1 MKKLMLVMLAVVCAP
16 LFAQGLEVGDDAA
29 DIYPRNW
36 INPPIWGSLDE
47 LRGDVV
53 LIKSWGIS

>member
-1 MKKLMLVMLAVVCAP
+1 MKLICALLLAMLMAP
-16 LFAQGLEVGDDAA
+16 AFAQSLEVGDEAA
-29 DIYPRNW
+29 DIFPNNW
-36 INPPIWGSLDE
+36 INPPTWGTLDE